1 MDLICFE
8 DRLILVLKPTQDHAI
23 LREDVKDFLQ
33 LAQMWHFMGL
43 ICLEDWPILFSK
55 PIQDHEILASIK

>member
-43 ICLEDWPILFSK
+43 ICLED
-55 PIQDHEILASIK
+55 